1 MAKWAGVQN
10 VSRPIPMC
18 QEMSQYRPT
27 VVEVTASTDAQR
39 YQGTALV
46 PTEDRSVTVADAG
59 KRMGALSA
67 MEPLLGTKLLPS
79 PWILARNPWMF
90 SSESAADAV
99 FAVD

>member
-1 MAKWAGVQN
+1 
-10 VSRPIPMC
+10 
-18 QEMSQYRPT
+18 MSQYRPT

-46 PTEDRSVTVADAG
+46 PTEDRPVTAAAAG

-67 MEPLLGTKLLPS
+67 MEPLPGTKLLPS
-79 PWILARNPWMF
+79 PWILARNRWMF
-90 SSESAADAV
+90 SGESAADAV

>member
-1 MAKWAGVQN
+1 
-10 VSRPIPMC
+10 
-18 QEMSQYRPT
+18 MSQYRPT